1 MEIRY
6 KSEAAAVIGRKAS
19 RPTIGVFRSNN
30 VGLNHSV
37 QWQGLIDAAKKKD
50 VNLICY
56 SGGQLNS
63 WHGDESE
70 AAVIYKL
77 ISTQRLAGIVIWTG
91 NLNWNTPHD
100 QVQRFVKS
108 YDPLPV
114 VSVEVEIE
122 GIPSLIWD
130 NFYGMSEA
138 VTHLIEVH
146 QCKRIAFIRGNHLQL
161 AMDQRFRAY
170 MHTLE
175 KHEIAFDPGLVWP
188 LGLLFNGEEPLQQL
202 ITNITST
209 NINGIAVCNDHAA
222 RRLINVMQ
230 AKGLPLVPIVAFD
243 DELESKSTIPALTT
257 IRAPFYEIGYRAIEV
272 LVDLIEGRSVNH
284 LECLPC
290 SLVVRRSCGC
300 SYDAIIK
307 ADTWESAP
315 WRCDAVSDRSADI
328 NPGEF
333 EKIVA
338 GSVKLSPHIDSQ
350 WASKLFNTFLAEAR
364 GDEKQLFTSCLL
376 ELMEQT
382 TSADGEFNS
391 WRDIL
396 FALYFYTDPLI
407 KRYGYDS
414 AKARKML
421 RQGISV
427 VSELSTRS
435 QTRLRVWESSK
446 LFDVITFIQTLSE
459 VFDLKGLLDKIT
471 CGLARLGISRFYLS
485 LYESSDT
492 SLDTARLILAYD
504 PAGLIAI
511 EPEKAIFPS
520 SQLLPDGM
528 LPSDQRLD
536 YILKPLFFQKR
547 QIGFVLF
554 DAGIYDLSIYELL
567 SNALSVSLNGVMMLA
582 ELANQAS
589 ELSQANANLANAYQS
604 LQENQ
609 QKLLFSEKMASLGR
623 LTAGIAHEMNTPLAA
638 IRTSLKELNELVDE
652 YRKSIGNPQ
661 VLPEDHQ
668 AIAADMLKLLKIA
681 GQSAEKN
688 AIFIRG
694 IKAQTIDTKFS
705 NLQVFNAAFVISE
718 ALNVLEYA
726 IKKNQCRLVTGLDQ
740 SIKLHGDPRRF
751 VQVITNLVMN
761 SIEACPATGGVI
773 SVRLESSDGE
783 FARLTV
789 EDNGCGIPKEI
800 IAKIFD
806 PMFTTKPFGEGT
818 GLGLS
823 IVHELVNEYQ
833 GSIKVNSW
841 TGFTSFIITLPLIKE
856 ELMNDQANPA
866 TSGKWETN
874 PISR

>member
-1 MEIRY
+1 MDNRY
-6 KSEAAAVIGRKAS
+6 NSESLTVIGRKAS

-37 QWQGLIDAAKKKD
+37 QWQGLIDAAQKTD

-56 SGGQLNS
+56 SGRQLHS
-63 WHGDESE
+63 WNGDESE
-70 AAVIYKL
+70 AAIIYKL
-77 ISTQRLAGIVIWTG
+77 VSIHKLAGIVIWTG

-108 YDPLPV
+108 YAPLPV

-122 GIPSLIWD
+122 GVPSLIWD
-130 NFYGMSEA
+130 NYYGMSNA
-138 VTHLIEVH
+138 LTHLIEAH
-146 QCKRIAFIRGNHLQL
+146 HCKRIVFIRGNKLQV
-161 AMDQRFRAY
+161 AMDQRYQAY
-170 MHTLE
+170 IHSLE
-175 KHEIAFDPGLVWP
+175 KYGLTFDPDLVWP
-188 LGLLFNGEEPLQQL
+188 IGLLFTGEKGLKLL
-202 ITNITST
+202 INNLST
-209 NINGIAVCNDHAA
+209 QNFDSIAVCNDQTA
-222 RRLINVMQ
+222 RLLLNAMQ
-230 AKGLPLVPIVAFD
+230 SNGIPLVPIVAFD
-243 DELESKSTIPALTT
+243 DEIESKSTIPALTT
-257 IRAPFYEIGYRAIEV
+257 IRAPFYEIGYRAVEV
-272 LVDLIEGRSVNH
+272 LVDLIEGRPVNQ

-290 SLVVRRSCGC
+290 TLVVRRSCGC
-300 SYDAIIK
+300 SYDEVTRDDIR
-307 ADTWESAP
+307 ESGALGYG
-315 WRCDAVSDRSADI
+315 AVSDDSDGI

-333 EKIVA
+333 TKMVAAFGKLPPKIA
-338 GSVKLSPHIDSQ
+338 PQ
-350 WASKLFNTFLAEAR
+350 WAAKLLNTFLAEVQ
-364 GDEKQLFTSCLL
+364 GDGKQLFTPCLE
-376 ELMEQT
+376 ELMGQT
-382 TSADGEFNS
+382 TNEGGEFDI
-391 WRDIL
+391 WRDII
-396 FALYFYTDPLI
+396 FALYFYTEPLI
-407 KRYGYDS
+407 RRYGYDS

-421 RQGISV
+421 RHGIIA
-427 VSELSTRS
+427 VSELSTRY
-435 QTRLRVWESSK
+435 QTRQKVRENSK
-446 LFDVITFIQTLSE
+446 LFDVITCIQTLTE
-459 VFDLKGLLDKIT
+459 VFDLKELLNKIGFGLK
-471 CGLARLGISRFYLS
+471 RVGISNFYLS
-485 LYESSDT
+485 VYENAGASI
-492 SLDTARLILAYD
+492 DTARLILAYD
-504 PAGLIAI
+504 PAGPIPI
-511 EPEKAIFPS
+511 EPEKAVFPS
-520 SQLLPDGM
+520 NQLLPDGM
-528 LPSDQRLD
+528 FPTDRRYD

-547 QIGFVLF
+547 QIGFILF
-554 DAGIYDLSIYELL
+554 DVGIYDLSIYELL
-567 SNALSVSLNGVMMLA
+567 SNAISVSLNGVMMIE

-589 ELSQANANLANAYQS
+589 ELSKANTNLENAYQS

-661 VLPEDHQ
+661 VLPEDHR
-668 AIAADMLKLLKIA
+668 AIAADMSKLLKIA

-726 IKKNQCRLVTGLDQ
+726 IKKNRCQLITGLDQ
-740 SIKLHGDPRRF
+740 GIRLYGDPRRF

-773 SVRLESSDGE
+773 SVSLENSDAE

-789 EDNGCGIPKEI
+789 EDNGCGIPEAI

-833 GSIKVNSW
+833 GSIKVNSRK
-841 TGFTSFIITLPLIKE
+841 GFTSFIITLPLKKE

-866 TSGKWETN
+866 TSGQRKTDL
-874 PISR
+874 IS